1 MTKFKTW
8 LFCVWLLLVFICFFF
23 APAVAFEPNFHR
35 GVYHTICLPNGE
47 HYPYFHETKSHGFN
61 CAHYGWFSYADY
73 DSAVVDTLNLIDER
87 IGWWPALVAQYSR
100 YEADQ
105 HNLKDYWQDTAG
117 IQIRFLSTDG
127 QHAGIG
133 GEVTD
138 PQAPNNYAWFVSKDS
153 SAHNRGYIL
162 FGLWYEQ
169 PVWQNNMWRIDYSR
183 EMHNPWNSLVYYA
196 RFNMKVP
203 GGAYSPLDT
212 VAKVEVTL
220 KDSMMV
226 DSLLLYQDFNPN
238 QYKVFEL
245 SFWKHP
251 ENVND
256 SLDYKVYWFK
266 KTDLYIDYVEVY
278 DCYYDTLMNHKPIYQ
293 DRIISD
299 ITPFENQYRGTSLF
313 RWYLKDE
320 PDYKYYK
327 ANKEI
332 SDFLD
337 SLNYTPG
344 IQATGWS
351 GWHHPKKFADE
362 LQPHEIFYD
371 HYPIGGIPE
380 NDPEAL
386 QAGLNF
392 FTWGLKEVASA
403 AEEHSI
409 EWWYIAQTYKEPVS
423 WHRYPHNSESRAE
436 IFLSLAYGA
445 KGLMYYRY
453 STDLPWTPQNPI
465 TQSGLLWW
473 DGADWIPIETYSGPN
488 PYSSLPETL
497 LTEVVRVNF
506 WLDSLG
512 TTLRSLN
519 WIGACLDS
527 SYNNNDLLGCGG
539 GYLDSIRSHNP
550 TDEPHW
556 VQVGFYENQSGDTS
570 YFMLVNRECLET
582 EGANYDVFVTKTGG
596 PYQIRDMYTDSLVGS
611 VSGTGDYFTIYLGP
625 GEGKLLRLEGIE
637 HGPTIF
643 KPPVSYAGVPYYIS
657 DIFAAD
663 LDNDGDSDL
672 AVANYYYK
680 FSYSHAVTIFK
691 NRGDGAFDTTGTYFP
706 GHCPSSLFAVDYD
719 KDGDKDLAVANTEP
733 CPDNTV
739 SILEND
745 GTGAFSYPG
754 TYGTYWPPWD
764 LFSADFDKDGNYDIV
779 ASLYHISDSVAI
791 LWGEGGGWFDQAVCY
806 YSGGQLRPRLFAADF
821 NGDTYTDLA
830 ISNQIGG
837 NLCILINNHNRS
849 FQYPACYNI
858 GNYPV
863 SICGADID
871 KDGDCD
877 LVIANQGESYP
888 HIDPSVS
895 IFKNNGDGTF
905 FLANNYVVPGI
916 NDIVTAD
923 FDLDGDLD
931 LAFSGTSASVFIWL
945 NSGNGTFAPAEA
957 HSLDISGPL
966 VASDL
971 NGDGA
976 PDLAVGRSSHN
987 DVAVLINL
995 STNLPPYSF
1004 SLLTPTDGDTAENP
1018 ASFDWEDTFDPEG
1031 DSVWYALAISRSIS
1045 FHPDSTYTY
1054 DALSQSHCL
1063 LHTDTLLTGTHYWK
1077 VKAYDKWGAPR
1088 WSNQIWSVYV
1098 NGSIC
1103 GDANVDKKVSV
1114 SDVVYLINYL
1124 FKGGPAPIPIQAADA
1139 NGDGQVTVSDVVYLI
1154 NYLFKGGPLPI
1165 C

>member
-1 MTKFKTW
+1 MRAKHLTVAILLIGCLIGLIPSISDAGNKFYYGTW
-8 LFCVWLLLVFICFFF
+8 PYWWLQPPGLLL
-23 APAVAFEPNFHR
+23 P
-35 GVYHTICLPNGE
+35 
-47 HYPYFHETKSHGFN
+47 
-61 CAHYGWFSYADY
+61 
-73 DSAVVDTLNLIDER
+73 
-87 IGWWPALVAQYSR
+87 
-100 YEADQ
+100 
-105 HNLKDYWQDTAG
+105 
-117 IQIRFLSTDG
+117 
-127 QHAGIG
+127 
-133 GEVTD
+133 
-138 PQAPNNYAWFVSKDS
+138 
-153 SAHNRGYIL
+153 
-162 FGLWYEQ
+162 
-169 PVWQNNMWRIDYSR
+169 
-183 EMHNPWNSLVYYA
+183 
-196 RFNMKVP
+196 
-203 GGAYSPLDT
+203 
-212 VAKVEVTL
+212 TL
-220 KDSMMV
+220 KDSLHFNLIFIDV
-226 DSLLLYQDFNPN
+226 SDQQTPDSLAGYGLQAVTFQWQGDSTTPIHWTLYSYYSVWEAEGYPGSSYNLVYFGGEEITDPEASGGKARHFSSSNADSGIVQRGPNYWEEPSVEGMLINYSAEFRLKLVGVFPDSVKISTLILYDSNQDYILAETTLTGVDFPNN
-238 QYKVFEL
+238 QYKIFTIPYTLTFPTGVNYGKMEFQI
-245 SFWKHP
+245 FWYGIGDLY
-251 ENVND
+251 V
-256 SLDYKVYWFK
+256 DYIKVYNEK
-266 KTDLYIDYVEVY
+266 GIELMSGARDSAIVNYVSQPWVSTIIPSTGEPVVY
-278 DCYYDTLMNHKPIYQ
+278 GWYQ
-293 DRIISD
+293 R
-299 ITPFENQYRGTSLF
+299 
-313 RWYLKDE
+313 DE
-320 PDYKYYK
+320 PALIDQYCPY
-327 ANKEI
+327 AHV
-332 SDFLD
+332 D
-337 SLNYTPG
+337 SVLAQVNPERLG
-344 IQATGWS
+344 NQAAW
-351 GWHHPKKFADE
+351 
-362 LQPHEIFYD
+362 
-371 HYPIGGIPE
+371 
-380 NDPEAL
+380 
-386 QAGLNF
+386 
-392 FTWGLKEVASA
+392 
-403 AEEHSI
+403 
-409 EWWYIAQTYKEPVS
+409 
-423 WHRYPHNSESRAE
+423 
-436 IFLSLAYGA
+436 
-445 KGLMYYRY
+445 
-453 STDLPWTPQNPI
+453 
-465 TQSGLLWW
+465 LWW
-473 DGADWIPIETYSGPN
+473 DS
-488 PYSSLPETL
+488 
-497 LTEVVRVNF
+497 VQVREY
-506 WLDSLG
+506 L
-512 TTLRSLN
+512 LRSNPKELHMDPYPVGLLGDNFSGSEFQNAINIFTGWYNMARTQASNFGKDLWLTIQAWTGGDTTSRPDLCQHPLFYNGTWYCLGSREPTSLELRLQTYLAMCYGANAIMN
-519 WIGACLDS
+519 WKYFYYVVPGLLQTGLYDQYNDSTTAKWREIRNFIGPRMKVLGPIYAPLEWQGVCLDNEVNS
-527 SYNNNDLLGCGG
+527 FVLRNAQPSYI
-539 GYLDSIRSHNP
+539 DSIRSHNP
-550 TDEPHW
+550 ADEPHW
-556 VQVGFYENQSGDTS
+556 VQVGFFENQSGDTS

-582 EGANYDVFVTKTGG
+582 EGANYDVFVNKSGG
-596 PYQIRDMYTDSLVGS
+596 PYQIRDVYTDSLVGS
-611 VSGTGDYFTIYLGP
+611 ISGTGNYFTIYLGP

-637 HGPTIF
+637 HGPTLF
-643 KPPVSYAGVPYYIS
+643 KPPVNYAGVPYYIS

-672 AVANYYYK
+672 AVTNYYYK

-706 GHCPSSLFAVDYD
+706 GHCPSSLFAADYD
-719 KDGDKDLAVANTEP
+719 KDGDKDLAVANTGP

-745 GTGAFSYPG
+745 GTGAFSYLWS
-754 TYGTYWPPWD
+754 YGTYWPPWD

-791 LWGEGGGWFDQAVCY
+791 LWGEGGGWFDPAVCY